1 MGPPRS
7 FPNFEDETL
16 IEGGNPWQH
25 KQERKLRGQPTV
37 LGFGS
42 SYLCKKPYFTDFCF
56 DDRWNIHI
64 STGSCLRVKSP
75 HVSLTTTHLPTCC
88 AFRKKLL
95 NISLDPSKGSWRTV
109 KKKKQVTT
117 GRQTSTMSK
126 KDKTVGWS
134 LNNAN
139 RSYWSFSFFF
149 AVWISRY
156 LSDQINSTQTI
167 PRTWWRNVSNLF
179 VIAAGCFS

>member
-16 IEGGNPWQH
+16 MEGGNPWQH

-109 KKKKQVTT
+109 KKKKNRLQLDVKPAPWVKRTKRWAEAWTT
-117 GRQTSTMSK
+117 LTGH
-126 KDKTVGWS
+126 DDHFLFFCS
-134 LNNAN
+134 LNFKIFV
-139 RSYWSFSFFF
+139 RS
-149 AVWISRY
+149 
-156 LSDQINSTQTI
+156 D
-167 PRTWWRNVSNLF
+167 
-179 VIAAGCFS
+179 